1 MKERLV
7 LKFSDE
13 PGEHQTFSQPCFS
26 KSVVLPDLGADEQL
40 YSCVYRDFGA
50 WRAVAEYRNKQVWI
64 KYAAMKTD
72 DTREDAGQKADA
84 LVVEMLSYLT
94 KAEIR

>member
-1 MKERLV
+1 M
-7 LKFSDE
+7 KFSDE

-26 KSVVLPDLGADEQL
+26 KWVAAPDLTADEQL

-64 KYAAMKTD
+64 KFAAMKTD
-72 DTREDAGQKADA
+72 ETREEAGHKADA
-84 LVVEMLSYLT
+84 LVVELLAHLA
-94 KAEIR
+94 KAGIR